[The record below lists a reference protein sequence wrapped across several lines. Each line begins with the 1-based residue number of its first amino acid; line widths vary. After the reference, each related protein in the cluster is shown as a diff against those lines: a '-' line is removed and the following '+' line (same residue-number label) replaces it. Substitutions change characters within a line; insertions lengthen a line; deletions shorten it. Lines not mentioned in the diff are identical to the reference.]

1 MRRYLRAI
9 LEPFVT
15 VLEAKD
21 GQDALDAI
29 ANHPPDLI
37 LTDHMMP
44 VLDGPGLIKAAR
56 EHPSELA
63 LCPIILITA
72 RSSSALGI
80 QSCQALTLLIARSHR
95 RRRIGEGR
103 GPDERRR

>member
-15 VLEAKD
+15 VIEAKD
-21 GQDALDAI
+21 GQDALDTI
-29 ANHPPDLI
+29 STRPPDLI

-44 VLDGPGLIKAAR
+44 GLDGPGLIKAVR

-72 RSSSALGI
+72 RASFLP
-80 QSCQALTLLIARSHR
+80 LTC
-95 RRRIGEGR
+95 GEL
-103 GPDERRR
+103 P